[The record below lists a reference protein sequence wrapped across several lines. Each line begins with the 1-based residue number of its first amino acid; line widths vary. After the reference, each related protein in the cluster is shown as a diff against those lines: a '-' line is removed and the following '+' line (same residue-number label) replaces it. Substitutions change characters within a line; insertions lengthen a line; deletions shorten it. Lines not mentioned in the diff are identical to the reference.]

1 MVEATRPY
9 LELPHFNRDIIQNKS
24 KAAAGLC
31 DWAVNIVKYF
41 DVVIDVAPKKAEL
54 AEANA
59 KLEDANSTLT
69 VVMAQVA
76 ELNKMVADL
85 ESQFEEANADKN
97 GAIAEQERCDRKLDL
112 ANRLITAL
120 SSEGERWA
128 ATVDQVCTPACST
141 QDMYAITFDHRTDEQ
156 HSPDVVTDDVSLE
169 RIESKSAYK
178 NAQAQSVTGNWLPC
192 LRHVW

>member
-1 MVEATRPY
+1 MWYADIIDEGGVTRKVVEATRVY
-9 LELPHFNRDIIQNKS
+9 LELPHFQRDIIQNKS

-59 KLEDANSTLT
+59 KLEDANSTLV
-69 VVMAQVA
+69 VVMAKVA

-85 ESQFEEANADKN
+85 EAQFEEANSDKN

-128 ATVDQVCTPACST
+128 ATVDQVC
-141 QDMYAITFDHRTDEQ
+141 
-156 HSPDVVTDDVSLE
+156 SPDPFVVLVYHNRCEIHLHSTKRV
-169 RIESKSAYK
+169 
-178 NAQAQSVTGNWLPC
+178 VFCW
-192 LRHVW
+192 